1 MACPTCGVK
10 VEGAFSQTFFNAL
23 PVDDQ
28 GFLEQYLL
36 AGFSIKAL
44 EQSGPLG
51 YAAIRSRLDRL
62 IANYRA
68 LKKMDAQKKAVL
80 DQLRA
85 DQISVAE
92 AREKLE
98 RLTGG

>member
-1 MACPTCGVK
+1 MRTAAMACPTCGVK

-51 YAAIRSRLDRL
+51 YDGRPEESGSG
-62 IANYRA
+62 
-68 LKKMDAQKKAVL
+68 
-80 DQLRA
+80 
-85 DQISVAE
+85 SVAS
-92 AREKLE
+92 RPNQCC
-98 RLTGG
+98 